1 MRKPKPFRIKPAPY
15 WETEEPQTATLKFGV
30 IRFYPKAGKLCF
42 CYPDYTDQYGA
53 SRMGKTVALH
63 ADDIRSNP
71 EAKAIL
77 RALCAEEVTNH
88 EET

>member
-30 IRFYPKAGKLCF
+30 IRLYPQAGKLCF
-42 CYPDYTDQYGA
+42 CYPDYKDQYGA
-53 SRMGKTVALH
+53 TRMGKTVALH
-63 ADDIRSNP
+63 VDDVKANP

-77 RALCAEEVTNH
+77 RALCAD
-88 EET
+88 

>member
-1 MRKPKPFRIKPAPY
+1 MRKPKPFRIKSDSY

-30 IRFYPKAGKLCF
+30 IRLYPKAGKVCF
-42 CYPDYTDQYGA
+42 AYPDYEDKFGA
-53 SRMGKTVALH
+53 TRMGKVVSLH
-63 ADDIRSNP
+63 TDDIRSNP

-77 RALCAEEVTNH
+77 RALCAEEVINH